1 MTTTIPEIWEVDV
14 ILGQVQPPSEYV
26 NFRYSNGSDY
36 SGYMIN
42 GQRNGY
48 GILRGRILSYIGL
61 WEDDVLTQGVMI
73 DTVRG
78 TEFDIHPELFPQESS
93 RAPDPQ

>member
-1 MTTTIPEIWEVDV
+1 M
-14 ILGQVQPPSEYV
+14 GQREAPNEYV
-26 NFRYSNGSDY
+26 NFRYVNGSDY
-36 SGYMIN
+36 SGYMMD
-42 GQRNGY
+42 GKRNGY

-78 TEFDIHPELFPQESS
+78 TEFEIQPEVFPREDPRS
-93 RAPDPQ
+93 PDPQ